1 MGGYRLNQTPPIFD
15 ILANEA
21 PSARQREFFEA
32 EAANIAY
39 GGARGGGKSW
49 AMRRKLVLLAMR
61 YDNLNLLL
69 LRRTLP
75 ELRHNHIVPLLREL
89 HGYASYSSTERAF
102 LFPNGSRLCMGY
114 CDNDSDCA
122 QYQGQEY
129 EVIGFEEAT
138 NFEPDW
144 LIFIA
149 TCLRTTRADFKP
161 RIYYTCNPGGPG
173 HAYIKRLFIDRQY
186 RNGEDPKDYIFI
198 PAKVYDNRIL
208 MERDPGY
215 LRRLEAL
222 PPARRRAHLEGDWNV
237 YEGQVFCEFRDD
249 PAHYRDRRWTHVIDP
264 FEIPD
269 TWRIYR
275 SFDFGYAKPFSCGWW
290 AVDYD
295 KRLYRILE
303 LYSCVQ
309 GEPDVGVRWAPDHI
323 FGKIREIES
332 THRWLR
338 GRRIQGVADPAI
350 WDASRGDSIADI
362 ADRHGVWFEPGD
374 NKRLPGWMQMHYRMA
389 FDGEGVPML
398 YVFSNC
404 RDTIRTLPLLRYSA
418 NSPEDVDTRQE
429 DHIADEMRYLCQY
442 DPIAPRTVPART
454 PVVFDPLDA
463 GGVGRYDRGW

>member
-1 MGGYRLNQTPPIFD
+1 MPNTPPIFD

-144 LIFIA
+144 LVFIA

-186 RNGEDPKDYIFI
+186 RNGEDPKDYVFI

-269 TWRIYR
+269 SWRIYR

-303 LYSCVQ
+303 LYGCVQ

-404 RDTIRTLPLLRYSA
+404 CDTIRTLPLLRYSA

-442 DPIAPRTVPART
+442 DPIAPRAVPART

-463 GGVGRYDRGW
+463 GSVARYDRGW